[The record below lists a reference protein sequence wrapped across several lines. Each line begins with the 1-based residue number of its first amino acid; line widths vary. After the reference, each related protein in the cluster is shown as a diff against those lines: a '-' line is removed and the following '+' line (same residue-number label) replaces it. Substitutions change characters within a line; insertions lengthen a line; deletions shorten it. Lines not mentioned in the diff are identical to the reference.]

1 MSERRQALFLERQVY
16 RRHRL
21 VDAIKALPFVG
32 LLLWLLPLLW
42 AREPGHAVGTADALV
57 YLFVVW
63 FVLIALSGIVAV
75 FLARNVETGSD
86 RDRASKAP

>member
-21 VDAIKALPFVG
+21 VDAIKTLPFVG

-42 AREPGHAVGTADALV
+42 AREPGDAVGTADALV
-57 YLFVVW
+57 YVFVVW
-63 FVLIALSGIVAV
+63 FVLIALSAIVAV
-75 FLARNVETGSD
+75 LLARDADNTSD
-86 RDRASKAP
+86 RDRSSKAP